1 MAKRALITG
10 VTGQDGAYLAR
21 FLLNK
26 EYDVYG
32 TFRRSSTPNY
42 WRLCALNIFDQV
54 RFIPADLTDMAS
66 LLEAVTVSKP
76 DEIYNLAAQ
85 SFVSASFEKPLL
97 TTDVDG
103 LGATRLLGVI
113 RILDRDIRYYQ
124 ASSSEIYGNVA
135 CGRTFINEDTAKSPA
150 SPYAAAKLYSYHIA
164 IIYRQAYGRFTT
176 NGVLFNHESPL
187 RGLEFVTRKVSNAV
201 AQIKLGLRKSLPL
214 GNLDTCRDWGYAE
227 EYVEAMWQMLQAEEP
242 DDFVVASGETH
253 SVRELVQTAFSTL
266 GLDWEQYVKVD
277 PRLLRPIDVSYL
289 LGDASKVRKRL
300 GWKPRMMFRELVET
314 MVRADFAR
322 WARYIRGDVF
332 SWDALSCFLPG
343 PSIIFFICPYR
354 RRDSVTIGFL

>member
-1 MAKRALITG
+1 MEKRALITG

-26 EYDVYG
+26 GYEVYG

-54 RFIPADLTDMAS
+54 RLLPADMADMAS

-103 LGATRLLGVI
+103 LGSTRLLEVI
-113 RILDRDIRYYQ
+113 RLLNREIRYYQ

-135 CGRTFINEDTAKSPA
+135 SGGTFIKEDTAKHPA
-150 SPYAAAKLYSYHIA
+150 SPYAAAKLYSYHVA
-164 IIYRQAYGRFTT
+164 IIYRQAYGLFAT

-187 RGLEFVTRKVSNAV
+187 RGLEFVTRKVTNAV

-214 GNLDTCRDWGYAE
+214 GNLDACRDWGYAE
-227 EYVEAMWQMLQAEEP
+227 EYVQAMWQILQADEP
-242 DDFVVASGETH
+242 DDFVVATGEAH
-253 SVRELVQTAFSTL
+253 SVRELVQLAFSTVD
-266 GLDWEQYVKVD
+266 LDWEEYVKVD
-277 PRLLRPIDVSYL
+277 QRLLRPVDVSYL

-300 GWKPRMMFRELVET
+300 GWKPSTGFRELVKT
-314 MVRADFAR
+314 MVHADLDR

-332 SWDALSCFLPG
+332 PWDAPNYPDDLG
-343 PSIIFFICPYR
+343 IINR
-354 RRDSVTIGFL
+354 VGRTL